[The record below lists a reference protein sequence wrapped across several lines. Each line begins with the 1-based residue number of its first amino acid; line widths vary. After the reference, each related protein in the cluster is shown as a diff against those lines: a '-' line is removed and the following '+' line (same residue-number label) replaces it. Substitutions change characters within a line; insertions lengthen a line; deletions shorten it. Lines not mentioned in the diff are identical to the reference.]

1 VTWVETLFVVAG
13 LGLLAAAALPRV
25 AAGRA
30 FSPPMV
36 FVLLGVVLGLLPL
49 GLPGQIQAPPSD
61 GDALAVVEHLTE
73 IVVIV
78 SLFGVGLA
86 LDRPFG
92 WRRWSSTWR
101 LIALAMPLTIAAV
114 ALLGWGVLGLAPAAA
129 LLLGAVLAPTDPVLA
144 SEVQVGE
151 PSDDPEAED
160 EVRFALTSEAGLND
174 GLAFPFVYAATL
186 LAAAPLL
193 EWGPRWLA
201 WELTGKIALGVVV
214 GLATGWALARL
225 AFRSSARALR
235 FAETAEALVA
245 LAAVFLTYG
254 LAETV
259 GGYGFLAVFV
269 AAVTLRSYERNHS
282 YQHVLHSFVEQVE
295 RLLTLALLVLLG
307 FACVHGLLAGLTP
320 AGALVAVLLVF
331 VVRPLTAWV
340 SLRRAHLRPEQRAAV
355 AFFGVRGIGSFY
367 YLSFALGT
375 AAFTGADT
383 LWAVVA
389 CAVLVSV
396 VVHGVAAGPVMTWVD
411 RREQR
416 SAASPGPLPAGQGA
430 G

>member
-36 FVLLGVVLGLLPL
+36 FVLLGVVLGLLPP
-49 GLPGQIQAPPSD
+49 GLPGQVQAPPSD
-61 GDALAVVEHLTE
+61 GESLAAIEHLTE

-78 SLFGVGLA
+78 SLFGVGIA

-92 WRRWSSTWR
+92 WRRWASTWR
-101 LIALAMPLTIAAV
+101 LIALAMPLTIGAV
-114 ALLGWGVLGLAPAAA
+114 ALLGWGALGLAPAAA

-186 LAAAPLL
+186 LAAAPLM
-193 EWGPRWLA
+193 EWAPRWLA
-201 WELTGKIALGVVV
+201 WELTGKIALGVAV
-214 GLATGWALARL
+214 GLGTGWALARL
-225 AFRSSARALR
+225 AFRASAPALR
-235 FAETAEALVA
+235 FAETAESLVA

-254 LAETV
+254 LAEAL

-282 YQHVLHSFVEQVE
+282 YQHVLHAFVEQVE

-307 FACVHGLLAGLTP
+307 FACVHGLLAALTP
-320 AGALVAVLLVF
+320 AGALVAVLLVL

-340 SLRRAHLRPEQRAAV
+340 SLRRAGLRPEQRAAV
-355 AFFGVRGIGSFY
+355 AFFGVRGVGSFY

-375 AAFTGADT
+375 AAFSDAEL

-396 VVHGVAAGPVMTWVD
+396 VVHGVAAGPVMSWVD
-411 RREQR
+411 RREQG
-416 SAASPGPLPAGQGA
+416 SAARAESLPAGQGA